1 MIKDE
6 MRFKHMLKSRILL
19 LLFKIAII
27 CSLFCY
33 SHNYKHTAFS
43 GKLSENI
50 KNTSF
55 AVADVLNGNFSELG
69 AHCIP
74 SKPNTRDTKTCNHSA

>member
-6 MRFKHMLKSRILL
+6 MRFKHMLKPRLL
-19 LLFKIAII
+19 VLLFKIAII

-50 KNTSF
+50 EVTNS

-74 SKPNTRDTKTCNHSA
+74 SKAKYKRYRYL